1 MATGNTAPPELINAM
16 LRLRATRDQDTKQR
30 LIAAPFF
37 AAAGFANSQLPTNL
51 LPQYDDPRQF
61 ELAKL
66 EAKKSV
72 LKMQQEMAQARL
84 QYGSALA
91 GNLKTQRTNSIDLLK
106 AMITAKGLNADRYLE
121 LTKNLND
128 NITELNK
135 ARIGSMF
142 RGIFSEGGANAGIS
156 ATGVVRFLDN
166 VLEPADNARGE
177 EETLEV
183 IWRQI
188 EIEKAMVD
196 QEVDPEAKAR
206 AEKTLA
212 VSLQAVDSMLRETRG
227 FGIED
232 LATQFSGSNVKAA
245 SVLEA
250 WNEHKDYSGPET
262 ENMNIELLK
271 MGAESIREASDELY
285 RRLPAGDPVTEA
297 FAAYDKL
304 VKKNDL
310 TFDEKDQNLTK
321 DLDEAMETLS
331 PQEKYQANY
340 DALDKALEDID
351 RLSPNLSPGSLKARF
366 FDPKQPEGK
375 MFFEWMTKNGY
386 NTSAPEVA
394 WKALRREVGLLKSKA
409 AAENRAISR
418 ERAAGGGDLS
428 PAAPQAAASMDSTAA
443 PTSQAPEQGPVPQ
456 PTIPGNIDLDSRPVV
471 KNPDGSISTVVTISV
486 GVDGVEYLIPTIADD
501 GRQMTDEEAK
511 EQFRK
516 TGNHLGGFKSPEE
529 ATAYAKNLSKEMG
542 VRKGADEGPAQMGT
556 FYRFP
561 AGAAI
566 QTIYYQSPD
575 GKEFRRADAE
585 ETEIA
590 MAAVDADP
598 TSVVSDDTKF
608 MEAWQKAKGGQEPPA
623 AAPAAAPTKPQE
635 APAAPAQPEEQG
647 RSPYGAQRA
656 LWDVTHPSF
665 TAQRWM
671 GDLKEKRK
679 QTLGAKLQGLD
690 PQGHQKTE
698 AMKFTPEMLQDALGD
713 PEKLRKLLGLTEEE
727 EVSQ

>member
-91 GNLKTQRTNSIDLLK
+91 GNLKTQRTNAIDLLK
-106 AMITAKGLNADRYLE
+106 AFITARGEVAERRLNLIE
-121 LTKNLND
+121 NLNN

-166 VLEPADNARGE
+166 VLEPADTARGE

-232 LATQFSGSNVKAA
+232 LANDFITSNNKAA

-285 RRLPAGDPVTEA
+285 RRLPAGDPVKEA
-297 FAAYDKL
+297 VEAYNKF
-304 VKKNDL
+304 VKTNSL
-310 TFDEKDQNLTK
+310 TFDESKDRSVVK

-366 FDPKQPEGK
+366 FDPKQPEGQ

-409 AAENRAISR
+409 AAENRAVSR

-443 PTSQAPEQGPVPQ
+443 PTTEAPEQPPEQGESPVQ
-456 PTIPGNIDLDSRPVV
+456 I
-471 KNPDGSISTVVTISV
+471 
-486 GVDGVEYLIPTIADD
+486 
-501 GRQMTDEEAK
+501 
-511 EQFRK
+511 
-516 TGNHLGGFKSPEE
+516 
-529 ATAYAKNLSKEMG
+529 
-542 VRKGADEGPAQMGT
+542 GT

-623 AAPAAAPTKPQE
+623 AAPSAAPTKLQE
-635 APAAPAQPEEQG
+635 APATPAQPEEQG
-647 RSPYGAQRA
+647 KSPYGAQRA

-713 PEKLRKLLGLTEEE
+713 PEKLRKLLGLAEEE